1 MAPPP
6 AFAAVFGQLR
16 ALLEPYAGRLVV
28 RSDDPENFCLY
39 TGHVPRYGKDLLF
52 GAVQIKKN
60 YVSYHL
66 FPVYMFPDLLDG
78 LPAPLRAR
86 MQGKSCF
93 NFKALDEHLLSHLDR
108 LTQRG
113 FDRFTAEQLV
123 G

>member
-1 MAPPP
+1 MASIP
-6 AFAAVFGQLR
+6 AFTAVFAELR
-16 ALLEPYAGRLVV
+16 ALLEPYAKRLVI
-28 RSDDPENFCLY
+28 RADDPANYCLY
-39 TGHVPRYGKDLLF
+39 TRLVPRYGKELFF
-52 GAVQIKKN
+52 GAAQIRKN

-66 FPVYMFPDLLDG
+66 FPVYMFPDLLEG

-93 NFKALDEHLLSHLDR
+93 NFKAVDEHQLSHLDH
-108 LTQRG
+108 LTQRA